1 MYLCRPFW
9 GEAMGK
15 SQYNIQFGGLS
26 VGEHQFEFEVTEK
39 FFEQYHDSEITR
51 ANIRVD
57 ATLIKQNN
65 LMNMVFD
72 FEGTVGLSCDRCL
85 VEYDCPISGQ
95 EKLVI
100 KHGDPEESNDEI
112 LVLREGLDEADISQY
127 LYEYIELA
135 IPYRKVPCEDE
146 NLEYDELPCDE
157 ETLSKFEEH
166 KVDEEPTGNP
176 EWDKL
181 KNIKFNNN

>member
-1 MYLCRPFW
+1 
-9 GEAMGK
+9 MGK

-26 VGEHQFEFEVTEK
+26 VGEHEFEFEVTEK
-39 FFEQYHDSEITR
+39 FFEQYPDSEISR
-51 ANIRVD
+51 AHIQVD
-57 ATLIKQNN
+57 ATLVKQNN
-65 LMNMVFD
+65 LMHLLFR

-85 VEYDCPISGQ
+85 VEYDCPVSGE

-100 KHGDPEESNDEI
+100 KHGDPAESTDEM
-112 LVLREGLDEADISQY
+112 LVLREGLEEADISQY

-146 NLEYDELPCDE
+146 NLEYDELPCDQ
-157 ETLSKFEEH
+157 ETLAKFEEH
-166 KVDEEPTGNP
+166 KIEEEPAANP
-176 EWDKL
+176 EWEKL